1 MKALWST
8 GNHSISLNFYGEDE
22 RFWGIRQNISGKE
35 WIIGAPAFEVDGQL
49 IPAVLDTVSLS
60 AMPKLLHNGTT
71 EYRLSGQ
78 IRGMEDLQL
87 DWIVRIPDSDNPVV
101 RFCYELKSGSG
112 RRLTKQTGIER
123 LRYATISLDDQPKAK
138 ELRFAEF
145 MEMVHSFCLTE
156 RALHER
162 HFNNGEA
169 VMGPIIT
176 AGDGI
181 HQSMF
186 GYEHGSQVPDAFIR
200 FSLTSDRKV
209 VVEAVKGNYY
219 DGCTLDSEQPYRTV
233 WLQAAFLQGGEDEL
247 AAAYRNFVLHHMTLN
262 TESRKPYIFYNTWN
276 YQERNRNWYGKKYLE
291 EMNLERMLKE
301 IDAAHEIGIDVFVID
316 TGWYEKTGDW
326 RVSRARFPD
335 ELKQVKERLDHYG
348 MKLGLWF
355 NPTVAAI
362 SSGMLEKH
370 QDCVMSWNGE
380 KSKPRGIWETEA
392 SVSLCLVSRY
402 ADAFAE
408 ELIRLVREVGV
419 TYFKWDA
426 IDQYG
431 CNDPSH
437 DHGNES
443 NSLQDR
449 ADSYAFKQVQ
459 AMTRIVD
466 QLCAACPEAIV
477 DFDITE
483 GHRSVGLAF
492 MSAGKY
498 FLINNGPYFHNYNV
512 PINMDKDNWNLF
524 FFPGPARGWVC
535 RTPLGYDKWFPSVLF
550 LTHYLPDEPRDNQL
564 MSLGS
569 LILGH
574 NGIWGDLPAVSGEG
588 KSLMNQVLSRYKQI
602 RDDITESNPVREG
615 EVGGVPEIHEK
626 ISAKTGKGTVV
637 LFSATAGTYR
647 YITQHKPD
655 GAVWHTDGVSVTCNE
670 QGYAVIEAEFGEPS
684 ARIVLFGVN

>member
-1 MKALWST
+1 MNTLWT
-8 GNHSISLNFYGEDE
+8 KGNDVVTLHFYGQEAC
-22 RFWGIRQNISGKE
+22 FWGIRQNASGKE
-35 WIIGAPAFEVDGQL
+35 WIIGAPAFEIDGQF
-49 IPAVLDTVSLS
+49 IPAILDAVSQS
-60 AMPKLLHNGTT
+60 SVPKQLHNGTT
-71 EYRLSGQ
+71 EYRISGQ

-87 DWIVRIPDSDNPVV
+87 DWIVRVPNTDNPII
-101 RFCYELKSGSG
+101 RFCYELNSGG
-112 RRLTKQTGIER
+112 RQLTKQTGSER
-123 LRYATISLDDQPKAK
+123 LRYATFSLDDLPVAK

-156 RALHER
+156 RPLDAR
-162 HFNNGEA
+162 HFDSGEA
-169 VMGPIIT
+169 VMGPIVT
-176 AGDGI
+176 AGDGT

-186 GYEHGSQVPDAFIR
+186 GYEHGSQIPDAFIR
-200 FSLTSDRKV
+200 FRMTSDRKA

-219 DGCTLDSEQPYRTV
+219 DGYPLEPDQPYQTV
-233 WLQAAFLQGGEDEL
+233 WMQAAFLQGGEDDL
-247 AAAYRNFVLHHMTLN
+247 AAAYRTFVLHHLTLN

-291 EMNLERMLKE
+291 EMHLERMLNE
-301 IDAAHEIGIDVFVID
+301 VDAAHRMGIDVFVID

-335 ELKQVKERLDHYG
+335 GLKQVKDRLDSYG

-355 NPTVAAI
+355 NPTVAAVT
-362 SSGMLEKH
+362 SGMLEKH

-402 ADAFAE
+402 ADAFAN
-408 ELIRLVREVGV
+408 ELIRLVKEVGV

-431 CNDPSH
+431 CNDSGH
-437 DHGNES
+437 DHGTEANT
-443 NSLQDR
+443 LQER
-449 ADSYAFKQVQ
+449 AENYAFKQVQ

-466 QLCAACPEAIV
+466 KLCAACPEAIV

-483 GHRSVGLAF
+483 GHRCVGLAF
-492 MSAGKY
+492 LSAGKY

-512 PINMDKDNWNLF
+512 PINPDKDNWNLF

-550 LTHYLPDEPRDNQL
+550 LTHYLPDDPRDNQL

-574 NGIWGDLPAVSGEG
+574 NGIWGDLPAVSEEG
-588 KSLMNQVLSRYKQI
+588 KEFIGSVLSRYKQI
-602 RDDITESNPVREG
+602 RDDITESLPVREG

-626 ISAKTGKGTVV
+626 LSAKTGKGAVV

-647 YITQHKPD
+647 YVTQHKTN
-655 GAVWHTDGVSVTCNE
+655 AAIWHTEGMSVTRNE
-670 QGYAVIEAEFGEPS
+670 QGRAVIEAEFTEPS
-684 ARIVLFGVN
+684 ARIVLFGVK